1 MEVIFRVTEN
11 VLIACVKGDVDHHS
25 AAPLRHTIDESMRAF
40 SLKNLVIDFSEVDF
54 MDSSGIGVVLGRYK
68 RIERSGGKFCISGCS
83 AHIRK
88 ILEISGVLSLIPVT
102 EDYQTAVDF
111 INGQQQMCLEV

>member
-40 SLKNLVIDFSEVDF
+40 SLKNLVIDFS
-54 MDSSGIGVVLGRYK
+54 
-68 RIERSGGKFCISGCS
+68 
-83 AHIRK
+83 
-88 ILEISGVLSLIPVT
+88 
-102 EDYQTAVDF
+102 
-111 INGQQQMCLEV
+111 